1 MHNTITPLPSHTWR
15 LPLIAALMAASLAS
29 PALAAPNTAQ
39 IKAQPQ
45 LVEVA
50 RTHPERRVAV
60 IVQKSNKTD
69 AAATLVHRLG
79 GRVTMSLDIINAF
92 AAELPAKAVLA
103 LAQSGSVRWV
113 SPDGQMVHSSW
124 NGDSTQ
130 PEQAGYQVAIT
141 NTETAPVNDGLK
153 TMALQTQPIVQVGLN
168 GASVVVPV
176 LPVEAGRMSADG
188 EIVPAQ
194 PLKDLPAPAIE
205 VGQDQKR
212 YEAGNSA
219 HWIDTTA
226 LKNVYQSTVRATNA
240 WNNGYT
246 GSGMGVAVLDSG
258 ITVGFE
264 DFNDNYAQ
272 TRVLATVNYDVDNN
286 ADLSCSRGVG
296 ASQVVTFVN
305 SSSRPAMLYWRDSA
319 CAEVNYGTLAPNG
332 AIAQPTFAE
341 HMWVVRDADTNAV
354 LKTHKA
360 SGNATVSFGDLALND
375 PFGHGTHVA
384 GIAAGSGRRSNKM
397 AYAGTA
403 PNSDLINVRVIKN
416 DGSTRASNVVAGMQW
431 ILQNKARYNIRVV
444 NISLNSAEYESYHTN
459 PLCAAAE
466 VLWFNGIV
474 VVVSAGNRGGGNL
487 FPPANDPFV
496 ITVGATDDKG
506 TVTRTDDTLASF
518 SAYGVADGVSKP
530 DLVAPG
536 RYIKAPMP
544 NSTLV
549 RDGRAQNVAPDYYSM
564 SGTSMAAPVV
574 AGAVAILLGKEPW
587 LTPDQVKF
595 RLKQTATPFLT
606 PSVAGAGLLDV
617 YNALYTNT
625 GESANVG
632 SPMSKL
638 LTGGSTKLWTSVSWS
653 SVSWSSVSWSS
664 VSWSSIYIKP

>member
-1 MHNTITPLPSHTWR
+1 M
-15 LPLIAALMAASLAS
+15 
-29 PALAAPNTAQ
+29 AAPNTARV
-39 IKAQPQ
+39 KAQPQ

-50 RTHPERRVAV
+50 RTHPERMVAV

-69 AAATLVHRLG
+69 AAAALVTRLG
-79 GRVTMSLDIINAF
+79 GHVTMSLDIINAF
-92 AAELPAKAVLA
+92 AAELPAKAVPA

-113 SPDGQMVHSSW
+113 SLDGKMVHSSW
-124 NGDSTQ
+124 NGDSAQ
-130 PEQAGYQVAIT
+130 PEQNGYQVAIT
-141 NTETAPVNDGLK
+141 NTVSAPVNDGLN

-194 PLKDLPAPAIE
+194 PLTDLPTTAIE
-205 VGQDQKR
+205 VSQDQKR
-212 YEAGNSA
+212 YEAGNST
-219 HWIDTTA
+219 HWVDTA
-226 LKNVYQSTVRATNA
+226 VLKNVYQSTVRATNA

-246 GSGMGVAVLDSG
+246 GSGIGVAVLDSG
-258 ITVGFE
+258 IAVGFE
-264 DFNDNYAQ
+264 DFNDTYAK
-272 TRVLATVNYDVDNN
+272 TRVQATLNFDVDNN
-286 ADLSCSRGVG
+286 ADLGCSTG
-296 ASQVVTFVN
+296 AGSNAALTFVN
-305 SSSRPAMLYWRDSA
+305 NSSRSAKLFWRDYA
-319 CAEVNYGTLAPNG
+319 CAEIAYGTIAPSG
-332 AIAQPTFAE
+332 TLTQATSVQ

-354 LKTHKA
+354 MKTHTA
-360 SGNATVSFGDLALND
+360 DGDATVSFADLALND

-384 GIAAGSGRRSNKM
+384 GIAAGSGRRSNNK

-403 PNSDLINVRVIKN
+403 PNADLINVRVIKE

-506 TVTRTDDTLASF
+506 TVTRIDDTLASF
-518 SAYGVADGVSKP
+518 SAYGVADGISKP

-544 NSTLV
+544 NSMLV
-549 RDGRAQNVAPDYYSM
+549 RDGRAQYVAQDYYSM
-564 SGTSMAAPVV
+564 SGTSMASPIV
-574 AGAVAILLGKEPW
+574 AGAAAILLGKEPW

-595 RLKQTATPFLT
+595 RLKHTATPFLT
-606 PSVAGAGLLDV
+606 PSVAGTGLLDV
-617 YNALYTNT
+617 YNALYINT
-625 GESANVG
+625 IASANVG
-632 SPMSKL
+632 TPMSKL
-638 LTGGSTKLWTSVSWS
+638 LTGGSTTSWSSVSWS

-664 VSWSSIYIKP
+664 VSWSSVSWSSTYIEP